1 MKFSF
6 EPIEFV
12 IVAIIR
18 CKIKS
23 FSTVSSFSSGV
34 PDCCCCCATAAAAG
48 GSRLFGRKT
57 FDRHNDD
64 IEKRGDRQDGD
75 EQERVIEL
83 IRRLSNE

>member
-1 MKFSF
+1 MCMKFSF
-6 EPIEFV
+6 EPIDFV

-23 FSTVSSFSSGV
+23 FSTVSSSSGV
-34 PDCCCCCATAAAAG
+34 ADCCCCAAAVAAAAG

-64 IEKRGDRQDGD
+64 IEKRGDRQDED
-75 EQERVIEL
+75 KKE
-83 IRRLSNE
+83 